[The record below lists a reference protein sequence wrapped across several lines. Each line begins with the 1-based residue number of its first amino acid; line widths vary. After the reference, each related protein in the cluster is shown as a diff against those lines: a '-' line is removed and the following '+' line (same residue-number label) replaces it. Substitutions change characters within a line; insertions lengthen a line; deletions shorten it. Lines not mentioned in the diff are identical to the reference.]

1 MPQEGKP
8 TDINEQDV
16 ENLGVVE
23 FEGER
28 AQLFRRDSDG
38 EGNVRLELETSSRG
52 LRFALYGYFVRGGEF
67 VEVDR
72 ERLS

>member
-1 MPQEGKP
+1 MSEEGKP
-8 TDINEQDV
+8 PGINIEDV

-23 FEGER
+23 FEGQR

-38 EGNVRLELETSSRG
+38 EGRFRLELETSRG
-52 LRFALYGYFVRGGEF
+52 VRFALYGYFVRGGEF